1 MSIALEVYSA
11 PTFSTCSGLSLMSK
25 PFSEQFYDFL
35 TEDDEPKACSAIPE
49 EACESSP
56 KNFTLNVFNGTLTKL
71 AEKIISP
78 DLTLSWI
85 MQSLGASSA
94 LIGMLVPVK
103 DAGSLLPQLIVS
115 GSIRKYSIRKYFWV
129 TAAVV
134 QALCW
139 AIAAYL
145 VYSEAAHL
153 PLFLVVLL
161 GVFSMAS
168 GVGSISFKDVLAKT
182 IDKQVRGQALSYR
195 STFGGLLGLVAGVL
209 LLIYV
214 KDQADNGVFALLFLI
229 ASVLWL
235 GAAVLFSFIDE
246 TKGATEGGR
255 NPFEES
261 KQGFRLIAEDADFR
275 KFLIVR
281 AMLMAIPLIQ
291 PFYVISAKSFEASNW
306 SLLGLLMLVSGLAQ
320 ILSSPI
326 WGKIADQSSA
336 RLMRIS
342 ALVAAIGIAAAMLL
356 NNWSEDLSVYYFLP
370 VLFINGVAYAGA
382 RLARKTYLV
391 DYAPDEKRPTYV
403 SIANTAIGLF
413 TLVAASFGLV
423 SNFFGLYAQF
433 IFFLAMLVVAFTL
446 SFKLKK
452 VE

>member
-182 IDKQVRGQALSYR
+182 IDKQVR
-195 STFGGLLGLVAGVL
+195 
-209 LLIYV
+209 
-214 KDQADNGVFALLFLI
+214 
-229 ASVLWL
+229 
-235 GAAVLFSFIDE
+235 
-246 TKGATEGGR
+246 
-255 NPFEES
+255 
-261 KQGFRLIAEDADFR
+261 
-275 KFLIVR
+275 
-281 AMLMAIPLIQ
+281 
-291 PFYVISAKSFEASNW
+291 
-306 SLLGLLMLVSGLAQ
+306 
-320 ILSSPI
+320 
-326 WGKIADQSSA
+326 
-336 RLMRIS
+336 
-342 ALVAAIGIAAAMLL
+342 
-356 NNWSEDLSVYYFLP
+356 
-370 VLFINGVAYAGA
+370 
-382 RLARKTYLV
+382 
-391 DYAPDEKRPTYV
+391 
-403 SIANTAIGLF
+403 
-413 TLVAASFGLV
+413 
-423 SNFFGLYAQF
+423 
-433 IFFLAMLVVAFTL
+433 
-446 SFKLKK
+446 
-452 VE
+452 